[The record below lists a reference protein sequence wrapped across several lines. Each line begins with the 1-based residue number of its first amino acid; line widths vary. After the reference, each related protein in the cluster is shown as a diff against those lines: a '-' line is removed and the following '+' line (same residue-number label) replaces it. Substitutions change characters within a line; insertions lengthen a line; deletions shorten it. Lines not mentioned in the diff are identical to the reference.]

1 MLDLKLIREQP
12 DRVRESLR
20 RRGQDAASVDLI
32 LAADEERRAAL
43 SELEAHRNQ
52 RNVGSKEIGR
62 MTDNAL
68 REEKRQAMGAINVR
82 IKVLEEQVS
91 GIEAR
96 LNALLVEMP
105 NIPDDAVPLGKDDSE
120 NVVIKNVGEL
130 RQFDFEPVPHWD
142 LGPALGILDFD
153 RGIRLAGS
161 RFYVLAGA
169 GAKLQR
175 AVIQWMLDVHLA
187 QGYREVYLPFMVREQ
202 VVFASGQLPKFRDNL
217 YHDVERDAWMVPTAE
232 VPLTSMHAGEIIDG
246 KQLPLNYV
254 AYTPCFRKE
263 AMSAGKDVRGIK
275 RGFQFDKVEM
285 YKFCL
290 PENSEAELETLREN
304 AEEICRWLQI
314 PYRVKLLCTGDIG
327 FAARKTY
334 DLEMWAPGCNEWLEV
349 SSCSNVG
356 DFQARRANI
365 RFRRETGAKTEVAH
379 TLNGSGLALPR
390 TMIAIMENY
399 QQKDGSF
406 VVPEVLRPYV
416 KMDVIK

>member
-1 MLDLKLIREQP
+1 MFDLHLIREQP
-12 DRVRESLR
+12 DRVREALR
-20 RRGQDAASVDLI
+20 RRGQDSTVIDQI
-32 LAADEERRAAL
+32 LAADEERRKSL
-43 SELEAHRNQ
+43 SDLEALRAQ
-52 RNVGSKEIGR
+52 RNTASKEIGR
-62 MTDNAL
+62 MKDDAE
-68 REEKRQAMGAINVR
+68 REPRKAQVREVNTRIETLEKT
-82 IKVLEEQVS
+82 VS
-91 GIEAR
+91 DIETR
-96 LNALLVEMP
+96 LNALLAEMP
-105 NIPDDAVPLGKDDSE
+105 NMPDDDVPFGKDDSE
-120 NVVIKNVGEL
+120 NVVSRTVGEP
-130 RQFDFEPVPHWD
+130 RKFKFEPVPHWE
-142 LGPALGILDFD
+142 LGPGLGIIDFD

-161 RFYVLAGA
+161 RFYILAGA

-232 VPLTSMHAGEIIDG
+232 VPLTSLHSGEIIDG

-304 AEEICRWLQI
+304 AEEICHLLGI
-314 PYRVKLLCTGDIG
+314 PYRVKVLCTGDIG

-356 DFQARRANI
+356 DFQARRANA
-365 RFRRETGAKTEVAH
+365 RFRREIGAKTEFLH

-399 QQKDGSF
+399 QQKDGSI